1 MRIETQELELDLL
14 LEALF
19 QQRGYDFRLHDRGV
33 LLHRLQAVQQAHEL
47 PTLTSLLDRILH
59 EPAVATAV
67 LRGLAVPPAP
77 LFDDPEQARML
88 RIVVSSLRSSATP
101 RVWLAECGSVETAW
115 SVAILLAEESLLGR
129 TEIFA
134 TMSNEELVTEAAHA
148 TFSQERFAEYQE
160 AYFKSG
166 GNGNIARYFD
176 RNGKNAILMQ
186 ELRERITWA
195 HHNPVT
201 DASFNEF
208 QLIVA
213 ARALQDYGPVLRQRM
228 LQLCHD
234 SLALFGTLG
243 IDRPFDAA
251 DSIAS
256 AYQPVFPGQAWY
268 KRTS

>member
-1 MRIETQELELDLL
+1 METKELELDLL

-33 LLHRLQAVQQAHEL
+33 LHRRLWQVQQARGL
-47 PTLTSLLDRILH
+47 PTMSALLDRMLH
-59 EPAVATAV
+59 EPETAAAV

-88 RIVVSSLRSSATP
+88 RIVLTSLRASAAP

-115 SVAILLAEESLLGR
+115 SVAILLAEEGLLGR

-134 TMSNEELVTEAAHA
+134 TMANEELVEGTQQAS
-148 TFSQERFAEYQE
+148 FSQEHFGEYQE
-160 AYFKSG
+160 AYYKSG
-166 GNGNIARYFD
+166 GSGNIARYFD
-176 RNGKNAILMQ
+176 RNGKQAMLMP

-213 ARALQDYGPVLRQRM
+213 SRALPDYGPVLRQRM

-234 SLALFGTLG
+234 SLSRFGVLG
-243 IDRPFDAA
+243 TDRPFNAA
-251 DSIAS
+251 DTLAP
-256 AYQPVFPGQAWY
+256 AYQSIFPGQSWF
-268 KRTS
+268 KRIA